1 MKISGFFV
9 TQILREINF
18 GGSRSSKTF
27 FSFETT
33 FAQFEKVLG
42 PKSSKSGFNF
52 KKYFLMKMQRLKLI
66 SRNFCKERRDGIQ
79 YYNNLEI
86 TEIYSQA
93 FCKKI
98 PSKQRSYQRKYT
110 KCYFHEIFFMI
121 LFLSFFH
128 NV

>member
-1 MKISGFFV
+1 MKSILGDQEVLKLSFF
-9 TQILREINF
+9 
-18 GGSRSSKTF
+18 
-27 FSFETT
+27 FETT

-93 FCKKI
+93 FLAK
-98 PSKQRSYQRKYT
+98 S
-110 KCYFHEIFFMI
+110 
-121 LFLSFFH
+121 L
-128 NV
+128 